1 MCFCVF
7 GCTERLERLER
18 ARGREGGRG
27 RAERQV
33 ETGWRYDT
41 VRVSLAESRATLPP
55 GVGLIMTVGGVPTP
69 WAVIGGVCILA
80 AVLTAILRG
89 LQRYGFFLSAPSNE
103 YEAFHQSVLR
113 KLRWNFYTLFH
124 CNKYKHDG
132 VARFAWAIPNAKA
145 IDAIISETQRS
156 FGEEEHR
163 NSSCCIVDFGAGS
176 GYWPLVLSERVRD
189 RKLDIEVIAVE
200 KSLNLYARR
209 DDGSIGLPDGSLP
222 LRSDLWYDVRPGDLS
237 TLVELQKRRP
247 VHTLLLVWPPCWE
260 DMAFDAV
267 RVFKGNCVVYVGE
280 PKGGCTVRG
289 FITMRNALFGS
300 QAH

>member
-1 MCFCVF
+1 M
-7 GCTERLERLER
+7 
-18 ARGREGGRG
+18 A
-27 RAERQV
+27 
-33 ETGWRYDT
+33 
-41 VRVSLAESRATLPP
+41 
-55 GVGLIMTVGGVPTP
+55 VGGVAVR
-69 WAVIGGVCILA
+69 WAVAGGACIIVLA
-80 AVLTAILRG
+80 ALAAIFRG
-89 LQRYGFFLSAPSNE
+89 LRRYGFFLPAPSNE

-132 VARFAWAIPNAKA
+132 VARFAWAVPNAKA
-145 IDAIISETQRS
+145 VDAIITETRRQSQS
-156 FGEEEHR
+156 FGKLEGC
-163 NSSCCIVDFGAGS
+163 NSSSCCIVDFGAGS
-176 GYWPLVLSERVRD
+176 GYWPLVLSERIRAQ
-189 RKLDIEVIAVE
+189 KLDIEVIAVE

-209 DDGSIGLPDGSLP
+209 DDGSIGLPDGSQP

-280 PKGGCTVRG
+280 PKGGCTVG
-289 FITMRNALFGS
+289 ADGDDDDGGDDHDDHDDCVASCLIPAWILL
-300 QAH
+300 